1 MTKNQKTILLAV
13 LAVIAVLV
21 IAVVAIGVWV
31 ATSLVDNQSMNE
43 SAATRTLDEV
53 RAQFAGAQPVVDLR
67 PDGPVLLRRPPET
80 KPAGAL
86 KTLHVLRWNVQDEE
100 MTRVDVPFSLLRITN
115 SPFDVSLE
123 PDATGLRVS
132 TSLHLDDIER
142 YGPTLLVDDT
152 LPDGGRVLV
161 WSD

>member
-21 IAVVAIGVWV
+21 IAVGAVGVWV
-31 ATSLVDNQSMNE
+31 ATSLVDNQSMDQ
-43 SAATRTLDEV
+43 SAAARTLDEV

-67 PDGPVLLRRPPET
+67 PDGPVLLRHPPET
-80 KPAGAL
+80 KPAPL

-100 MTRVDVPFSLLRITN
+100 MTRVDVPFSLLRMTD

-132 TSLHLDDIER
+132 TSLHVDDIER

>member
-13 LAVIAVLV
+13 VAVIAVLV
-21 IAVVAIGVWV
+21 IAVGAIGVWV
-31 ATSLVDNQSMNE
+31 ATSLFDNQSMDE
-43 SAATRTLDEV
+43 SAAARTLDEV

-67 PDGPVLLRRPPET
+67 PDGAVLLRRPPET
-80 KPAGAL
+80 KPAPL

-100 MTRVDVPFSLLRITN
+100 MTRVDVPFSLLRMTD

-123 PDATGLRVS
+123 PDATGRRVS
-132 TSLHLDDIER
+132 TSLHADDIER